1 MRRRVTTPTDE
12 AVNWRPI
19 HLAQSRQCACR
30 LRQVRERATCDNA
43 PVCGSKTR
51 PPSCSVPAVGFIGRA
66 YQMAVG
72 HSRPFYGNSMVK
84 LPKNSR
90 KVLLF
95 SQIEIPGSHTGGLV
109 WRLPNN
115 LSQGQNCCY
124 CAVRKKLRDGATHTP
139 PGIGAPPYLLRT
151 FFESSRLTVQMRED
165 FAGEMK

>member
-1 MRRRVTTPTDE
+1 
-12 AVNWRPI
+12 
-19 HLAQSRQCACR
+19 
-30 LRQVRERATCDNA
+30 
-43 PVCGSKTR
+43 
-51 PPSCSVPAVGFIGRA
+51 
-66 YQMAVG
+66 
-72 HSRPFYGNSMVK
+72 MVK

-95 SQIEIPGSHTGGLV
+95 SQIEIPGVALV

-139 PGIGAPPYLLRT
+139 PGIGAPYLLRT

-165 FAGEMK
+165 FAGEMERACNQNWI